1 MIMFGKLS
9 KIPFKYRIIFEIF
22 VIVLIGGLI
31 YYFAYK
37 PKVEQINKLQANVD
51 RLSLKVSQ
59 LRPVKRSYAKFKAEF
74 ELLNKQFQTVLKIL
88 PNDKSYNLIYDEIVG
103 LAERNGVRVYLFQPK
118 GEKRI
123 DSFHSSV
130 NFKIKMETSYVE
142 FINYLYR
149 LNYINKIINLKS
161 FSIKP
166 KVLKTGDINLFID
179 ADLNSYRFNVPNYSN
194 GGKK

>member
-1 MIMFGKLS
+1 MIGRLS
-9 KIPFKYRIIFEIF
+9 KISFKYRIIFEIF
-22 VIVLIGGLI
+22 VIVLVGGLI

-37 PKVEQINKLQANVD
+37 PKVEQINKLQSKVD
-51 RLSLKVSQ
+51 RLSLKISQ

-74 ELLNKQFQTVLKIL
+74 ELLKKQFQTVLKIL

-161 FSIKP
+161 FTIKP
-166 KVLKTGDINLFID
+166 KVLKTGEINLNID
-179 ADLNSYRFNVPNYSN
+179 ADLNSYRFNVPNYSD

>member
-1 MIMFGKLS
+1 MIMGGKLS
-9 KIPFKYRIIFEIF
+9 KISFKYRIIFEI
-22 VIVLIGGLI
+22 IVLALVVGLI

-37 PKVEQINKLQANVD
+37 PKIEKINQLQSNVD
-51 RLSLKVSQ
+51 RLSIKVSQ

-74 ELLNKQFQTVLKIL
+74 ELLKKQFQTVLKIL

-103 LAERNGVRVYLFQPK
+103 LAERNGVRVSLFQPK

-130 NFKIKMETSYVE
+130 NFKIKMETSYIE

-149 LNYINKIINLKS
+149 LNYTNKIINLRS

-166 KVLKTGDINLFID
+166 KVLKTGDISLFID

>member
-1 MIMFGKLS
+1 MFGRLS
-9 KIPFKYRIIFEIF
+9 KISFKYRIIFEIF

-37 PKVEQINKLQANVD
+37 PKVEQINKLQSKVD
-51 RLSLKVSQ
+51 RLSLKISQ

-74 ELLNKQFQTVLKIL
+74 ELLKKQFQTVLKIL

-161 FSIKP
+161 FTIKP
-166 KVLKTGDINLFID
+166 KVLKTGEINLNID
-179 ADLNSYRFNVPNYSN
+179 ADLNSYRFNVPNYSD